1 MRYKGVVYVVYCL
14 KKMSHKMSHVIYVLD
29 RSGSMDQFGDEGY
42 TSVQAAISEL
52 PSIRGED
59 CLVSI
64 FAFDHEHVQ
73 VADSVLARDFVLDRA
88 SIAPRG
94 MTALRDALKTA
105 LEFMDT
111 LSGELY
117 LVVFTDGDD
126 NMSKTL
132 PSTLSAM
139 LRGVR
144 VSWLAAGEADL
155 ATANSLGI
163 DSGSVLKVGV
173 NAGNMSQAL
182 RSSSLRSDEGFTQ
195 EMRVLS
201 MRT

>member
-1 MRYKGVVYVVYCL
+1 
-14 KKMSHKMSHVIYVLD
+14 MSHKMSHVIYVLD

-105 LEFMDT
+105 LEFMGT

-126 NMSKTL
+126 NLSKTL

-163 DSGSVLKVGV
+163 DSASVLKVGV

-201 MRT
+201 MRA